1 MPGTPWDDSNGWLT
15 CVVFE
20 SARTRDHVQKSLEA
34 QDIESRPLW
43 KPMHMQ
49 PVFREAQVCRGSV
62 AAGLF
67 ETGLCLP
74 SGSNLTAADQQRVT
88 SALHQLHTAATTACV
103 RA

>member
-1 MPGTPWDDSNGWLT
+1 MQFGVDREAVRL
-15 CVVFE
+15 F
-20 SARTRDHVQKSLEA
+20 LERCN
-34 QDIESRPLW
+34 IESRPVW